1 VVVVSGG
8 WVVVVSG
15 GLVVVVVCF
24 AVVVVVCFGLVVVV
38 VVAGGGKKKTGVVVV
53 VVVCFGLV
61 VVEVLLAG
69 GDVVDEDEV
78 FPAGMIGKTALTG
91 AVWTLLEVDVLVLAA
106 VLAEALVLVVAA
118 VVGVVAGVPVVEVDD
133 GGGTSTG
140 SCAPVDLVTLP
151 LVACDAPLAP
161 GS

>member
-1 VVVVSGG
+1 
-8 WVVVVSG
+8 
-15 GLVVVVVCF
+15 
-24 AVVVVVCFGLVVVV
+24 
-38 VVAGGGKKKTGVVVV
+38 
-53 VVVCFGLV
+53 LV

-69 GDVVDEDEV
+69 GDEVDEV
-78 FPAGMIGKTALTG
+78 FPAGMIGKTAVTG

-106 VLAEALVLVVAA
+106 VLTEALVLVVA

-140 SCAPVDLVTLP
+140 SCALVDLVTLP
-151 LVACDAPLAP
+151 LVLCDAPPEP